1 LLDGPSYVGD
11 QPYELKK
18 QRLSPLFLLAKG
30 KSRTM
35 HELQP
40 KKKMKKK
47 GMQVYSLR
55 DGEKLEQT
63 VREEGEKYSF
73 LPSHFRQRLEGHL

>member
-1 LLDGPSYVGD
+1 
-11 QPYELKK
+11 
-18 QRLSPLFLLAKG
+18 
-30 KSRTM
+30 M

-55 DGEKLEQT
+55 EREREKKISVLW
-63 VREEGEKYSF
+63 REARANSERRRRKI
-73 LPSHFRQRLEGHL
+73 

>member
-1 LLDGPSYVGD
+1 
-11 QPYELKK
+11 
-18 QRLSPLFLLAKG
+18 
-30 KSRTM
+30 M

-55 DGEKLEQT
+55 EREREKKKYQFCGEKLEQT

>member
-1 LLDGPSYVGD
+1 LDGPSYVGD

-55 DGEKLEQT
+55 EREREKKISVLW
-63 VREEGEKYSF
+63 REARANSERRRRKI
-73 LPSHFRQRLEGHL
+73 